1 MNEKVKKIILLYA
14 ELDFEERKQVRELIK
29 QYEEKSFPDRRTF
42 SEGLRKSLGPTNS
55 RCPYCGK

>member
-1 MNEKVKKIILLYA
+1 MNEKVKKLILLYA

-29 QYEEKSFPDRRTF
+29 QYEEKPITERRTF
-42 SEGLRKSLGPTNS
+42 SEGLSKSLGPTNG

>member
-1 MNEKVKKIILLYA
+1 MNEKVKKLILLYA

-29 QYEEKSFPDRRTF
+29 QYEEKSFPDRRKF
-42 SEGLRKSLGPTNS
+42 SEGLSRSLGPTNS